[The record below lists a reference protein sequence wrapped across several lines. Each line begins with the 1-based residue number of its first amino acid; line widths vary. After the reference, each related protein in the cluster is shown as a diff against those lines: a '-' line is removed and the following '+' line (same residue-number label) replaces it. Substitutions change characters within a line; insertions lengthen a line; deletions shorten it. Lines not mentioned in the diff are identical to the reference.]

1 MAKKY
6 KNTNQIFY
14 GEYQRSEQEFEAYR
28 WCINNGI
35 IIFPE
40 SKIGNSW
47 AIEIKING
55 KISRSPVE
63 YKANELWQK
72 VYEYYIYYYNKYG
85 TK

>member
-1 MAKKY
+1 ME
-6 KNTNQIFY
+6 NTKGQNK
-14 GEYQRSEQEFEAYR
+14 S
-28 WCINNGI
+28 
-35 IIFPE
+35 
-40 SKIGNSW
+40 SKHTDGVLTTVLSFSQNRKLEIV

>member
-6 KNTNQIFY
+6 QNKNEIFY
-14 GEYQRSEQEFEAYR
+14 GEYTRSDQEFEAYR
-28 WCINNGI
+28 WCISNGI

-40 SKIGNSW
+40 SKVGSSW

-55 KISRSPVE
+55 KINKSPVE
-63 YKANELWQK
+63 YNRQEVWKK

-85 TK
+85 IK

>member
-6 KNTNQIFY
+6 QNKNQIFY
-14 GEYQRSEQEFEAYR
+14 GEYTRSNEEFEAYR
-28 WCINNGI
+28 WCIRNGI

-40 SKIGNSW
+40 SKIGYSW

-55 KISRSPVE
+55 KISKSPEE
-63 YKANELWQK
+63 YKSVEVWKK

-85 TK
+85 IK